1 MIVFK
6 HSQCKRLH
14 YFFLK
19 RSANVCINKNDIR
32 KIGENIMPATIK
44 DIAKKVGVNPST
56 VSRVI
61 NGTASISE
69 ETRQKIK
76 DAMKELD
83 YHPNS
88 LARSLVNGSTF
99 TIGLVIDAGNSDA
112 FSNAFFIRSVSAIEA
127 VTQQRGFNLLIT
139 SDSDKEDNSAVK
151 NLILEKKIDG
161 IILPVSAA
169 TEELIDLLLGNH
181 FPFIV
186 LGEPDN
192 VRDGIHWID
201 MDNKQGAEDAV
212 NYLHRMGYEK
222 TILLV
227 ENRITM
233 FERKR
238 IQGFQAAIGLNG
250 KDVAENLIV
259 ECGEES
265 NQIGEAIQ
273 RALNKYPDIDS
284 IICTNNVVAYETL
297 KFLKKKNIA
306 IPGSIGIITFD
317 NYPLAEYMDPPL
329 TVVDIDTYKLGEE
342 AANTLFSIIQNPG
355 QHRKE
360 VLLSTRIIERE
371 STMKGEKR
379 KK

>member
-1 MIVFK
+1 
-6 HSQCKRLH
+6 
-14 YFFLK
+14 
-19 RSANVCINKNDIR
+19 
-32 KIGENIMPATIK
+32 MPATIK

-222 TILLV
+222 TIL
-227 ENRITM
+227 
-233 FERKR
+233 
-238 IQGFQAAIGLNG
+238 
-250 KDVAENLIV
+250 IV
-259 ECGEES
+259 ECGVES

>member
-1 MIVFK
+1 
-6 HSQCKRLH
+6 
-14 YFFLK
+14 
-19 RSANVCINKNDIR
+19 
-32 KIGENIMPATIK
+32 MPATIK

-76 DAMKELD
+76 DAMRELD

-139 SDSDKEDNSAVK
+139 SDFDKENNSAVK

-169 TEELIDLLLGNH
+169 TEELVDLLISSH

-192 VRDGIHWID
+192 VRDDIHWID

-212 NYLHRMGYEK
+212 NYLHQAGYKK

-238 IQGFQAAIGLNG
+238 IQGFQSATALMNT
-250 KDVAENLIV
+250 DVTENFIV
-259 ECGEES
+259 ECGTES
-265 NQIGEAIQ
+265 SQIDEALQ
-273 RALNKYPDIDS
+273 NMLDHCEDIDS

-297 KFLKKKNIA
+297 KFLKKKKLDV
-306 IPGSIGIITFD
+306 PGNIGIITFD

-342 AANTLFSIIQNPG
+342 AANILFSIIQNPG
-355 QHRKE
+355 QDRKE

>member
-1 MIVFK
+1 
-6 HSQCKRLH
+6 
-14 YFFLK
+14 
-19 RSANVCINKNDIR
+19 
-32 KIGENIMPATIK
+32 MPATIK

-169 TEELIDLLLGNH
+169 TEELLDLLLGNH

-212 NYLHRMGYEK
+212 NYLHQSGYK
-222 TILLV
+222 NTILLV
-227 ENRITM
+227 EKRITM

-238 IQGFQAAIGLNG
+238 IQGFQSAIADGNR
-250 KDVAENLIV
+250 DTTENFIV
-259 ECGEES
+259 ECGAESTQVGIALQNVFEEHP
-265 NQIGEAIQ
+265 N
-273 RALNKYPDIDS
+273 IDS

-297 KFLKKKNIA
+297 KFLKKRKRH
-306 IPGSIGIITFD
+306 IPKDIGIITFD

-342 AANTLFSIIQNPG
+342 AANTLFSIIQNPD
-355 QHRKE
+355 QERKE

>member
-1 MIVFK
+1 
-6 HSQCKRLH
+6 
-14 YFFLK
+14 
-19 RSANVCINKNDIR
+19 
-32 KIGENIMPATIK
+32 MPATIK

-371 STMKGEKR
+371 STMKGEKQ